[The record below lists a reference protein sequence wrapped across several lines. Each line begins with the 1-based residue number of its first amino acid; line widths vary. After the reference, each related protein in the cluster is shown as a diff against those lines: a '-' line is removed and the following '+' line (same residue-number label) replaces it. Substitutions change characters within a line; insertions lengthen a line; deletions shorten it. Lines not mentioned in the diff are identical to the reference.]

1 MSNMK
6 NLRKSIVALLCG
18 IAGIAAADVQL
29 PIVTTEFNTSS
40 AKTVIWRNVKLCE
53 LTRFYAAMAGSSE
66 PDALGRNTKWFVPG
80 RFIRYEEGGGLGVQF
95 AVLEPKYNQIKCTK
109 LVFSQEGDDIAV
121 SVAYSKYA
129 TLTASNTPE
138 TYNFDTGGNSGN
150 YALANLVAFRAGRE
164 RVSYSPFLTT
174 ADADAKWTVDSLER
188 LGNFRALISGV
199 YASYPQTAL
208 SYFPSNAQDAA
219 ELQLQSFQSIYPA
232 TPNYTRYMR
241 VALSRDTATGAVSA
255 RAWRAAFGSVT
266 LSNKE
271 YVGYPG
277 DVDLDDKAANW
288 NNQSVVSGNDR
299 ATGGIAIRNFTA
311 EKSLCGIR
319 RSSVHVGFITDTDS
333 LLFRNFALSN
343 VVDMAATFHAGGA
356 GPSGVY
362 HLQYD
367 PDAKTL
373 AGELQSVN
381 NTLVQC
387 IGFLFRQDG
396 NDVWGRAT
404 YVKYRGNN
412 VANPAYLGYNFATQ
426 PANDY
431 KLTTS
436 ITVGGY
442 GMRKFSLLAVDSM
455 DSCVVWTGGQSG
467 DWTDGGNWSTGVAP
481 SAGDVVAFTNFNNA
495 VTVTGASA
503 FPVSAIETFS
513 SRMPVVFACPV
524 EIASGDFEPSVSQG
538 GLVVSNLTV
547 AGLVAPKGPGVMK
560 IEGQATAGGLSLGN
574 AVRREDPALDYG
586 FLGAVVYEIG
596 GNGVSSYGTI
606 AGLDV
611 LQKEILRLSGT
622 NTFASPLMLAT
633 NTTLAVR
640 SGRSRFV
647 DLMPIDGGVRVIAE
661 SGAEV
666 LVDAFTNLYCR
677 SISFEGGGRVAFG
690 AGGYPE
696 WATNSFTCAEIA
708 ADGSDWTFAGRLN
721 TTNSSVVFSAADLDG
736 TPRTISIASTADIDV
751 PVTVSAGCI
760 AASGEVNLP
769 SISVSGTGRI
779 ALSSAGCFVT
789 AGQDVDISS
798 VPIEVSA
805 ANLGKPSVIWKAN
818 SFTGLPLLVRDAETG
833 KSVLLTSV
841 TVDGMQEL
849 RAARYK
855 GFVMSIR

>member
-1 MSNMK
+1 MET
-6 NLRKSIVALLCG
+6 VALLCG

-29 PIVTTEFNTSS
+29 PIVTTEFNASS

-53 LTRFYAAMAGSSE
+53 LTRFYAAMSGGSDL
-66 PDALGRNTKWFVPG
+66 DALGRSTKWFVPG
-80 RFIRYEEGGGLGVQF
+80 RFVRHEEGGGLGVQF
-95 AVLEPKYNQIKCTK
+95 AIGVPKFSQMKCTK

-150 YALANLVAFRAGRE
+150 YALANIVAFRAGRE

-174 ADADAKWTVDSLER
+174 TDADTKWTIDSLER
-188 LGNFRALISGV
+188 LGDFRAVISGG
-199 YASYPQTAL
+199 YATYPQTAL
-208 SYFPSNAQDAA
+208 SYFPSNAQDSA
-219 ELQLQSFQSIYPA
+219 ELQLQSFQIISD
-232 TPNYTRYMR
+232 TSSYTRYMR
-241 VALSRDTATGAVSA
+241 VALSRDTGTGDVSA
-255 RAWRAAFGSVT
+255 RAWRAAFGS
-266 LSNKE
+266 
-271 YVGYPG
+271 GYPG
-277 DVDLDDKAANW
+277 ELDLSDKGANW
-288 NNQSVVSGNDR
+288 NDTKVVYGNDR
-299 ATGGIAIRNFTA
+299 ASGGIAIRNLTA

-319 RSSVHVGFITDTDS
+319 RSSVHAGFLTDTDS

-343 VVDMAATFHAGGA
+343 VVDVAAAFHPGIDKQ
-356 GPSGVY
+356 SGIY
-362 HLQYD
+362 HLNYD
-367 PDAKTL
+367 PDEKIL
-373 AGELQSVN
+373 EGQLQWSDSPYIKCV
-381 NTLVQC
+381 
-387 IGFLFRQDG
+387 GFKFRQNG
-396 NDVWGRAT
+396 NDVWGYAT
-404 YVKYRGNN
+404 FAKFRSLSGTD
-412 VANPAYLGYNFATQ
+412 PAFLGYDFATQ
-426 PANDY
+426 SANS
-431 KLTTS
+431 TTIATKS
-436 ITVGGY
+436 GVGGY
-442 GMRKFSLLAVDSM
+442 GMKAFSLLSVVDSM
-455 DSCVVWTGGQSG
+455 DPCVVWTGGQSG
-467 DWTDGGNWSTGVAP
+467 NWTDGGNWSTGVAP
-481 SAGDVVAFTNFNNA
+481 SAGDVVVFTNFNNA
-495 VTVTGASA
+495 VTVTGTSA
-503 FPVSAIETFS
+503 FPISAIETFS
-513 SRMPVVFACPV
+513 ARMPVVFACPV

-647 DLMPIDGGVRVIAE
+647 DLMPIECGVRVIAE

-751 PVTVSAGCI
+751 PVTVSAGRL

-818 SFTGLPLLVRDAETG
+818 SFTGLPLIVRDAETG
-833 KSVLLTSV
+833 KSVLLTSE

-855 GFVMSIR
+855 GFVISIR